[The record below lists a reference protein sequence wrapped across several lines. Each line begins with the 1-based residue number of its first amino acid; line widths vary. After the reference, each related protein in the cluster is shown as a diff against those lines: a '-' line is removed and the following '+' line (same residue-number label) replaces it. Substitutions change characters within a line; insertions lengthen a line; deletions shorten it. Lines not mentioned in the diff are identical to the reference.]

1 MLKAPLA
8 SIESYINYFSGRDIP
23 VLKRSMRSLAEL
35 RKNEDQI
42 SGRILANEVLQDPML
57 ALRVLSYL
65 EAHRTLRQN
74 HDITTVD
81 RAIIMMGITP
91 FFERFGELPTVEDH
105 LAQHPRALVGL
116 LKVVSRARNAARWA
130 RELALLRHDIDIDE
144 VTVAALL
151 HEAAEILFWC
161 FAPVCMLKVQELRQ
175 ANPHMRSAQAQEA
188 VLGVSITDVQLA
200 LVHAWRLP
208 QLLVALLS
216 DGDSD
221 NPRVRNVVLAADLAR
236 HAANGWDDPAL
247 PDDFTEISKL
257 LHIKR
262 STIMQRVGVPEE
274 YWQTVVQ
281 QEAEEA

>member
-42 SGRILANEVLQDPML
+42 SGRILANEVLQAPML